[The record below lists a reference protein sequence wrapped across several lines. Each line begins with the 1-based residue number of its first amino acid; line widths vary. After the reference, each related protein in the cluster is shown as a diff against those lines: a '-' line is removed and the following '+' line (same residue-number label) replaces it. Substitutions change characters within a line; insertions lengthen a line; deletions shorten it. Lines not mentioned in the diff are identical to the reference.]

1 MYNINIKVRQAPN
14 SVAARPA
21 QPSLARLIGY
31 FVHLGSV
38 GFGGPIALAGR
49 MRRDL
54 VEHRRWFTSEEYL
67 DGLALA
73 QLAPGPLAAQL
84 AMYLGYIRGR
94 TLGATIVAAAFIAPS
109 FLMVVGIAAAYVNYS
124 GLRWVQAMFYGIGPA
139 AIAVM
144 VCAASRLSRSVLA
157 RDPLLWLIFLAL
169 LLTTVLYEREYLWLF
184 LAAGILT
191 VALRAG
197 IFARDIGGTGS
208 ALVPLTWP
216 SAGPS
221 LSLFLFFAKA
231 SLFVFGSGLA
241 IVPFLYAGVVQEHHW
256 LSERE
261 FMDAVAVAM
270 ITPGPVVIMV
280 AFIGYLIA
288 GWAGA
293 SLAALG
299 VFLPTYLVVVFLAP
313 VYRRYARV
321 ETVRLFVAGVTSA
334 AAGALAGATVV
345 LARRSIID
353 FPTILIATFAFAALK
368 LKSPEALVVL
378 GAGLLALCLRW

>member
-1 MYNINIKVRQAPN
+1 MYNMNMLKRQDPRSCAAAP
-14 SVAARPA
+14 ARL
-21 QPSLARLIGY
+21 SLARLAGY
-31 FVHLGSV
+31 FLYLGTV

-49 MRRDL
+49 LRRDL

-84 AMYLGYIRGR
+84 AIYLGYLRGR
-94 TLGATIVAAAFIAPS
+94 ALGATMVGLAFIGPS
-109 FLMVVGIAAAYVNYS
+109 FVMVVSIAAAYVDYR
-124 GLRWVQAMFYGIGPA
+124 GLPLVQAMFYGIGPA

-144 VCAASRLSRSVLA
+144 AGAACRLSRVVLG
-157 RDPLLWLIFLAL
+157 RELLLWLIFLAL
-169 LLTTVLYEREYLWLF
+169 LIITVLYEREFVWLF
-184 LAAGILT
+184 LGSGVLT
-191 VALRAG
+191 VAVRSGLSG
-197 IFARDIGGTGS
+197 RDISNG
-208 ALVPLTWP
+208 AAAVVPLAWP
-216 SAGPS
+216 SAVPS

-241 IVPFLYAGVVQEHHW
+241 IVPFLYAGVVQERHW

-280 AFIGYLIA
+280 AFIGYLVA

-299 VFLPTYLVVVFLAP
+299 VFLPTYLVVIFLAP
-313 VYRRYARV
+313 VYHRYARV
-321 ETVRLFVAGVTSA
+321 DAVRHFVAGVTSA
-334 AAGALAGATVV
+334 ATGALAGATLV
-345 LARRSIID
+345 LGRRSIID
-353 FPTILIATFAFAALK
+353 FPTVLFAVFALAAVK
-368 LKSPEALVVL
+368 LRSPEALVVV
-378 GAGLLALCLRW
+378 GAGVLALCLRW